1 MISITA
7 SLSRLTVIFEPMGHT
22 TKHLKSDL
30 KLKVVVRR
38 DDIALVVNV
47 DGMKLTAETCVTC
60 PLGLVSVLGGPE
72 KRRIFTCDCDGGRCS
87 SARIAHA
94 FNVERRGDDLIWSR
108 TNYPAGSSSVAF
120 DHHQAC
126 VAVCEA
132 LLELKSAV
140 DAHPGGIASCAGM
153 MPGKFTYEE
162 LLSCIEQSKRL
173 AGRAARADGG
183 STGANPSR

>member
-1 MISITA
+1 
-7 SLSRLTVIFEPMGHT
+7 MGHT
-22 TKHLKSDL
+22 TKDLKSDL
-30 KLKVVVRR
+30 KLKVIVQR
-38 DDIALVVNV
+38 DGVALVVNV

-87 SARIAHA
+87 SARIPHA

-132 LLELKSAV
+132 LLELKSAI

-173 AGRAARADGG
+173 AGRAA
-183 STGANPSR
+183 

>member
-1 MISITA
+1 
-7 SLSRLTVIFEPMGHT
+7 MGHT

-30 KLKVVVRR
+30 QLKVIVRR
-38 DDIALVVNV
+38 DEVAMVVNV

-60 PLGLVSVLGGPE
+60 PLGLVTILGGPE

-87 SARIAHA
+87 SARIPHA

-126 VAVCEA
+126 VAVCDA
-132 LLELKSAV
+132 LLELKAAV

-173 AGRAARADGG
+173 AGRVA
-183 STGANPSR
+183 

>member
-1 MISITA
+1 
-7 SLSRLTVIFEPMGHT
+7 MGHT

-30 KLKVVVRR
+30 QLKVIVRR
-38 DDIALVVNV
+38 DEVAMVVNV

-87 SARIAHA
+87 SARIPHA

-126 VAVCEA
+126 VAVCDA
-132 LLELKSAV
+132 LLELKAAV

-153 MPGKFTYEE
+153 MPGKFTYVE
-162 LLSCIEQSKRL
+162 LLSCIEQSQRL
-173 AGRAARADGG
+173 AGR
-183 STGANPSR
+183 